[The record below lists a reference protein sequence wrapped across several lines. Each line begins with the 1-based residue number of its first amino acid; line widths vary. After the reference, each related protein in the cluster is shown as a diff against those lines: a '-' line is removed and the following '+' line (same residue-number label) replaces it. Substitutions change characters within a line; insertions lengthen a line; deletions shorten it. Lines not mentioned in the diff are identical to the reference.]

1 MNRIVLPVAAIS
13 LAAFGIGSLA
23 PPARASA
30 EGRRNTAILL
40 GIVAAIAADEYADKR
55 AEEAC
60 RSSCGRYYEYER
72 RGRPCS
78 PPHASRWRHGK
89 CPPGHLRRAEVVVR
103 VERHEHCYCDTRC
116 DCGARVRTRRGD
128 DGPAYWREPWA
139 R

>member
-13 LAAFGIGSLA
+13 LVAFAIGSLA

-40 GIVAAIAADEYADKR
+40 GVAAAMAADKYADKR

-72 RGRPCS
+72 YQPPCP
-78 PPHASRWRHGK
+78 PPHASKRRHGP
-89 CPPGHLRRAEVVVR
+89 CPPGHLRKVEVVVR
-103 VERHEHCYCDTRC
+103 VERHDPCYYDVPRDGRC
-116 DCGARVRTRRGD
+116 RERTRRCD
-128 DGPAYWREPWA
+128 DGPGYWREPWA